1 MFSLEHSGSESGHSL
16 RWTAQ
21 FRGGNLGLY
30 QQDVCLR

>member
-1 MFSLEHSGSESGHSL
+1 MFSLEHSGSKAGHSV

-30 QQDVCLR
+30 Q